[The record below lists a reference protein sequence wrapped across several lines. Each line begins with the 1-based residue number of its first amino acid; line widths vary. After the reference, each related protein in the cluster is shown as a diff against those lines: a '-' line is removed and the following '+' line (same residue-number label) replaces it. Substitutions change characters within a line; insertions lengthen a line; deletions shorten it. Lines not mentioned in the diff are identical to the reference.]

1 MPWNPMHITS
11 VVTPAFVGYD
21 LQYSMKRELQRR
33 GEWRELVREYG
44 PVTARLELPIDLSD
58 HTVITSNLAQPS
70 VAFVVYK
77 ETAITIIGDD

>member
-11 VVTPAFVGYD
+11 VVSPVFVGYD

-44 PVTARLELPIDLSD
+44 PVTAGLDLPIDPSD
-58 HTVITSNLAQPS
+58 HTVVTSNFAQPS
-70 VAFVVYK
+70 VTFVVY
-77 ETAITIIGDD
+77 EDTAIAIIED